1 MLEYFSKGG
10 DFMKYQHCIDCGKPK
25 DYNMFRNCKN
35 CMAKVKQGI
44 WFSECQRC
52 HKQKKEDIHG
62 LCPKCSAEIELLN
75 SKASR

>member
-1 MLEYFSKGG
+1 MYEEGG
-10 DFMKYQHCIDCGKPK
+10 KVCMMYQYCIDCGKPK
-25 DYNMFRNCKN
+25 NYNLFRNCKD

-62 LCPKCSAEIELLN
+62 LCPKCSDEIELLN
-75 SKASR
+75 SKTKR